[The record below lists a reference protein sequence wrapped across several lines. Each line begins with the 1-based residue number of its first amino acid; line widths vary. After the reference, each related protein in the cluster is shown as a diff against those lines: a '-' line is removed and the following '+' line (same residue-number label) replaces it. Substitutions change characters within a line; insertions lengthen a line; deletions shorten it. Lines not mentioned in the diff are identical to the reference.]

1 MRKDELLAVGGD
13 QARVRETDGSVLP
26 LMGVAVLLVGHV
38 SVSGLQVDAPSIS
51 LRFCA
56 DRVRRVVHHN
66 GGSCGRG
73 RLFLESLTRSAHTR
87 RESEKEK
94 I

>member
-38 SVSGLQVDAPSIS
+38 SVSGL
-51 LRFCA
+51 
-56 DRVRRVVHHN
+56 
-66 GGSCGRG
+66 
-73 RLFLESLTRSAHTR
+73 
-87 RESEKEK
+87 
-94 I
+94 